1 TNDGGGIIEAE
12 IHLAERPK
20 LFRQPSHL
28 YLAERCQPQTGDTA
42 WPRRRVR
49 VRRTPQT
56 FRVQMEHAADPEF
69 RRKNPYLRQD
79 TFSRLDHILEWDHR
93 IEKTPAA

>member
-1 TNDGGGIIEAE
+1 MSGSNWRYRHAKEAVSE
-12 IHLAERPK
+12 FVALRN
-20 LFRQPSHL
+20 
-28 YLAERCQPQTGDTA
+28 
-42 WPRRRVR
+42 
-49 VRRTPQT
+49 T

-93 IEKTPAA
+93 IENPQQRKDVMTMFKGGDYSLVLTWPGQQVETF